1 MMVSRRTLLALAPAL
16 LIAAVPAAV
25 RAQDAPS
32 VPTVRSVYFDVGALA
47 RDRIRGGLEAL
58 AVGRFTVG
66 LAGSYS
72 HTVDQDGYTYL
83 YGTRQVDVNGVYC
96 AYPES
101 FSCVGPMANPSRYRA
116 WALDLSVRWYPSF
129 LSFQNGPSRMM
140 AYVGEFVGYHWR
152 TWDEQVWYYGYGVDD
167 VVPVMAS
174 RDTVIPPASDTL
186 PWYPSYPIAPG
197 PNPIRHT
204 LNAIQ
209 PGAEVGVRLVPFR
222 RLLIDVG
229 ARFMLVTI
237 DDPLQRTLK
246 GDVESRLVV
255 AGGLAF

>member
-16 LIAAVPAAV
+16 LLAAVPAAV

-66 LAGSYS
+66 LAGTYS
-72 HTVDQDGYTYL
+72 HTIDQDGYL
-83 YGTRQVDVNGVYC
+83 YPLGVREAFQNDAYC

-101 FSCVGPMANPSRYRA
+101 FSCIGPWSNVSRYRA
-116 WALDLSVRWYPSF
+116 WALDLSVRYYPSF

-174 RDTVIPPASDTL
+174 RDTLIPPVDTL
-186 PWYPSYPIAPG
+186 PWNPYPIAPG

-209 PGAEVGVRLVPFR
+209 PGVEVGVRLVPFS

-237 DDPLQRTLK
+237 DDPLERTPK
-246 GDVESRLVV
+246 GNVESRLVV
-255 AGGLAF
+255 AGGLVF